1 MNSGMNG
8 PFDPYSLPA
17 GLPVP
22 FDDGAAAHL
31 PGLAMPDLTLPT
43 TAGGEVSLSCLGDLT
58 VLFVYPMTGRPG
70 VPPPE
75 GWDSIPGARGCTAE
89 ACGFR
94 DSLSEFHAFGA
105 MVYGISSQSTEE
117 QQEVASRLHLP
128 YPLLSDEP
136 LQMAAALHL
145 PTFAV
150 EGRRY
155 FSRLTLVVAR
165 GRIAQVFYP
174 IFPPDRHA
182 EEVLSRLRHT
192 APIGRS

>member
-1 MNSGMNG
+1 MNG
-8 PFDPYSLPA
+8 PFDPHSLPV

-31 PGLAMPDLTLPT
+31 PGLAMPDLTLST
-43 TAGGEVSLSCLGDLT
+43 TAGGKVSMSRLGALT

-70 VPPPE
+70 VHLPE

-94 DSLSEFHAFGA
+94 DGFSEFRASSA
-105 MVYGISSQSTEE
+105 MVYGISSQSTQE
-117 QQEVASRLHLP
+117 QQEAVSRLQLP

-136 LQMAAALHL
+136 MQLAAALRL
-145 PTFAV
+145 PTLAV
-150 EGRRY
+150 EGCLY

-165 GRIAQVFYP
+165 GRIAHVFYP

-182 EEVLSRLRHT
+182 EEVLSWLRHAGPT
-192 APIGRS
+192 GRS

>member
-1 MNSGMNG
+1 MNG

-43 TAGGEVSLSCLGDLT
+43 TAGGEVPLSRLGVLT

-70 VPPPE
+70 VLLPE

-105 MVYGISSQSTEE
+105 IVYGMSSQSTEE
-117 QQEVASRLHLP
+117 QQEAVSRLQLP
-128 YPLLSDEP
+128 YPLLSDER

-155 FSRLTLVVAR
+155 FSRLTLVVER

-182 EEVLSRLRHT
+182 EEVLWWLRQ
-192 APIGRS
+192 AGPIGQP